1 MKLIHKPKPYGC
13 RANQSSQ
20 KSVTFNR
27 AGMWEWWLPR
37 PWEKFSRYP
46 TLVYIWENIWKFFK
60 ILGTCKKVAFYRY
73 QTEPNDP
80 SWQGWRSHRAAAFI
94 LYFQLPCKIY
104 AKIKLLLAWNFPSKP
119 SAIYQKLKFWW
130 QTFATLA
137 SARHFCAGLW
147 DSDGLGRVRKILG
160 DAVPLAVTIQ

>member
-1 MKLIHKPKPYGC
+1 MDGVRARTPPTPPSRC
-13 RANQSSQ
+13 RAETTPRHSATPLSAETIKFRWEHKSQ
-20 KSVTFNR
+20 IIHNCKLWFEVI
-27 AGMWEWWLPR
+27 L
-37 PWEKFSRYP
+37 EKICLAP
-46 TLVYIWENIWKFFK
+46 NFFK
-60 ILGTCKKVAFYRY
+60 ITSNQSIKMMYVLDSVPSS
-73 QTEPNDP
+73 ELNNP

-137 SARHFCAGLW
+137 SARHFCAVAL
-147 DSDGLGRVRKILG
+147 R
-160 DAVPLAVTIQ
+160 